1 MADEQVAQSE
11 MQNATE
17 AHNEIEETQS
27 PEEMKAEL
35 ARVRKAL
42 KKANEEAASHRH
54 KAKELDELKSKAEQE
69 KLSEVE
75 RLQLRIQEL
84 ETAQSNALI
93 EQQETRVKVAIA
105 KSAVQLNIVDIEAAE
120 KLISW
125 AEIEYSENGMP
136 ENIDALLKDLVKA
149 KPYLVSQTTQQRYS
163 ATNPSRSS
171 VTYNDT
177 DALLNKMRQGKL
189 SDAEYAQLSPEI
201 RQKLSR
207 QLLSKKR

>member
-1 MADEQVAQSE
+1 MADEQVVQSE
-11 MQNATE
+11 MQPTTE
-17 AHNEIEETQS
+17 TQIEIEEPQTL
-27 PEEMKAEL
+27 EEMKAERERL
-35 ARVRKAL
+35 RKAL

-54 KAKELDELKSKAEQE
+54 KAKELDELKSRAEQE

-84 ETAQSNALI
+84 ETAQSSAII
-93 EQQETRVKVAIA
+93 EQQETRVKAAIA
-105 KSAVQLNIVDIEAAE
+105 KSAAQLNVIDIEAAE
-120 KLISW
+120 KLLNW
-125 AEIEYSENGMP
+125 AEIEYDDKGMP

-149 KPYLVSQTTQQRYS
+149 KSYLVSQTQQRHS

-177 DALLNKMRQGKL
+177 DDLLNKMRQGKL
-189 SDAEYAQLSPEI
+189 TDAEYAQLSPAM

-207 QLLSKKR
+207 QLLSHKR